1 MTLAAAADTGAEA
14 GHPRRKGGAR
24 KVLVIAC
31 GALAREVLALKLDAV
46 DLTCLPASL
55 HNRPE
60 RIPAAM
66 RAKIRASRAAYD
78 EILCLY
84 GDCGAGGALDRV
96 LDEEG
101 VKRIAGAHCYAF
113 YAGEEAFAA
122 LAEEEPGTFYLTD
135 FLARHFEALVIKGL
149 GLDRFPQLRDDY
161 FGAYRRVVHL
171 AQIDDAATAAK
182 AKAAAERLGLAYER
196 RFTGLGGL
204 SAFLNEATQDKAG
217 QDEPT
222 NRKAQP
228 WPA

>member
-1 MTLAAAADTGAEA
+1 MRSHAERPI
-14 GHPRRKGGAR
+14 PRPGAR
-24 KVLVIAC
+24 AQ
-31 GALAREVLALKLDAV
+31 GARHRLRRAGAGILALKLDWI

-60 RIPAAM
+60 RIPEAM
-66 RAKIRASRAAYD
+66 RAKIRANRAAYD

-84 GDCGAGGALDRV
+84 GDCGTGGELDRV
-96 LDEEG
+96 LAEEG

-135 FLARHFEALVIKGL
+135 FLARHFDTLVIKGL

-171 AQIDDAATAAK
+171 AQIDDPETTAK
-182 AKAAAERLGLAYER
+182 AKAAAATARPRL
-196 RFTGLGGL
+196 
-204 SAFLNEATQDKAG
+204 
-217 QDEPT
+217 
-222 NRKAQP
+222 
-228 WPA
+228 